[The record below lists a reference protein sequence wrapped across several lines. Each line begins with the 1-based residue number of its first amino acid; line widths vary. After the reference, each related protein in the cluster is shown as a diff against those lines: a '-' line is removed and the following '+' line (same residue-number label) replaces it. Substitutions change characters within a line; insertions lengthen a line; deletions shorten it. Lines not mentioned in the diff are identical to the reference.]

1 MVYVNCTGQPRTGLG
16 QTQSKWQRVHIHGG
30 ALRSYRE
37 IVADG
42 AQRGHRAAAH
52 KVFGDRQH
60 GRVGDDTR
68 GGLANR

>member
-1 MVYVNCTGQPRTGLG
+1 MVYVNCTVKTNSGLG
-16 QTQSKWQRVHIHGG
+16 LDSSKWQSVNIHGG

-52 KVFGDRQH
+52 KVFGDGQH
-60 GRVGDDTR
+60 GRVGDDAR